1 MESINRDE
9 FERAARRIMEM
20 NSRARV
26 ALEKT
31 QNREKAEAEPPKE
44 IAEII
49 EKPQNKGKHTKS
61 LFDIINFKNLKGDK
75 DRTLIA
81 GIMLLLSGEEADEK
95 LLLALLY
102 IML

>member
-1 MESINRDE
+1 MESVNRDE
-9 FERAARRIMEM
+9 FERAAKRIMEM
-20 NSRARV
+20 NKAARQ

-31 QNREKAEAEPPKE
+31 QIKETKEPQKENKE
-44 IAEII
+44 INENMMNFGSS
-49 EKPQNKGKHTKS
+49 KKS

-75 DRTLIA
+75 DRTLLA
-81 GIMLLLSGEEADEK
+81 GIMLLLSGEETDEK

>member
-9 FERAARRIMEM
+9 FERAAKRIMEM
-20 NSRARV
+20 NKAAKQ
-26 ALEKT
+26 ALQKT
-31 QNREKAEAEPPKE
+31 QNREEKELETESREICEPQKTVL
-44 IAEII
+44 
-49 EKPQNKGKHTKS
+49 NKKT